1 MTSTWNQKEDVLSS
15 SDRVE
20 ALRFALLG
28 PVRAWNGGLE
38 VKLGSP
44 QQRAVLLALL
54 LGQGRPVLVHELV
67 EAVWG
72 GVPPLGAVST
82 VRTYASRL
90 RRALEPD
97 RPVTMPP
104 RVVQSVAGGY
114 AMRTSGRGAL
124 DLTEF
129 EADVSEAALL
139 RSRGEHAKA
148 ASLLARALDIW
159 QGHPLAGIPG
169 PLAEAERARLSERR
183 LSVLETRM
191 DLDIQLGRHDQ
202 VVGQLAALSDVN
214 PLRERL
220 HALLM
225 LALYRCGRQAEALE
239 VYRRTSRFLS
249 RELGTAPGPE
259 LQKLHARMLASD
271 PALAHPDLADATDAR
286 IDVTGI
292 LRTGPRAGESRRTVG
307 GSSFGAA
314 AAAEQLA
321 AGAQGAGA
329 RPADKHA
336 ARRPGTSPEAPYVR
350 PRQLPPDLPTY
361 TGRSGELARAQ
372 ALVPAPHEPSAVITI
387 GGMAGVGKTALAV
400 RLAHTVAD
408 QFPDGQLYI
417 NLRGFDP
424 AGEMVDASAAIRA
437 FLSALGV
444 SPTQVPK
451 DVDAQ
456 AALYRS
462 VLANRR
468 LMIVL
473 DNVRDSN
480 HVRTLLP
487 GSPGCLVIVT
497 SRDQLTG
504 LAATHGSHPFTLDVL
519 SEEEGAVFMAE
530 RISAER
536 VASEP
541 EVVRD
546 IVAACGRL
554 PLALAIVAA
563 RAAIRA
569 DFPLST
575 IASDLYEAKG
585 SLDAFVGS
593 DPITDARAAF
603 SWSYQVLT
611 SPAARLF
618 RLLGLHPGP
627 SLTSSAAASLAGLA
641 PADTQLLLA
650 ELTRAHLLV
659 EYAPKAYTL
668 HDLLRDF
675 ATELTKESESVEERR
690 EAVRRLFDHYVHT
703 AHSAALCLSPSLPR
717 IPLPPPVAGSGP
729 HAFRDRNQAQAWIDS
744 ARSTVFAVAKQSTTD
759 EGFETHGWQ
768 LAWALVYYMQR
779 QWGSEPSK

>member
-1 MTSTWNQKEDVLSS
+1 MSSTWNQKEDVPSS

-28 PVRAWNGGLE
+28 PVRAWNGGRE

-44 QQRAVLLALL
+44 QQQAVLLALL
-54 LGQGRPVLVHELV
+54 LGQGRPVPVHELV

-104 RVVQSVAGGY
+104 RVVLSTAGGY
-114 AMRTSGRGAL
+114 AVRTSERGAL
-124 DLTEF
+124 DIIEF
-129 EADVSEAALL
+129 EAGVSEAARL
-139 RSRGEHAKA
+139 RSRGEHAEA

-183 LSVLETRM
+183 LSVLETRL
-191 DLDIQLGRHDQ
+191 DLDVQLGRHDQ
-202 VVGQLAALSDVN
+202 VVGQLAALCDVN

-239 VYRRTSRFLS
+239 VYRRTSRILS
-249 RELGTAPGPE
+249 VELGTSPGPE
-259 LQKLHARMLASD
+259 LRELHARILASD
-271 PALAHPDLADATDAR
+271 PTLARPDYADGTDAR

-292 LRTGPRAGESRRTVG
+292 LRTDPRACESRRTVG
-307 GSSFGAA
+307 GGSFGAA
-314 AAAEQLA
+314 AAAEQLT
-321 AGAQGAGA
+321 AGTPGAGA
-329 RPADKHA
+329 RPADKRA
-336 ARRPGTSPEAPYVR
+336 ARQPGTSRETPYVR
-350 PRQLPPDLPTY
+350 PRQLPPDLPIY
-361 TGRSGELARAQ
+361 TGRSRELARAQ

-437 FLSALGV
+437 FLSALDY
-444 SPTQVPK
+444 PPKQVPE

-504 LAATHGSHPFTLDVL
+504 LVATHGSHPFTLEVL

-530 RISAER
+530 RIGGAR

-541 EVVRD
+541 QVVKD
-546 IVAACGRL
+546 IVDTCGRL

-563 RAAIRA
+563 RAAVHA

-575 IASDLYEAKG
+575 IASELNEAKG

-593 DPITDARAAF
+593 DPTTDARAAF

-627 SLTSSAAASLAGLA
+627 SLTISAAASLAGIA
-641 PADTQLLLA
+641 PAKTQLLLA
-650 ELTRAHLLV
+650 ELTRAHLLL
-659 EYAPKAYTL
+659 EYAPKTYTL
-668 HDLLRDF
+668 HDLLRDY
-675 ATELTKESESVEERR
+675 ATELTEEFESVEERR
-690 EAVRRLFDHYVHT
+690 DAVHRLFDHYVHT

-717 IPLPPPVAGSGP
+717 LPLAPPVAGSSP
-729 HAFRDRNQAQAWIDS
+729 QTFRDRHQAQTWIDS
-744 ARSTVFAVAKQSTTD
+744 ARSTVFAVAKQSTD

-779 QWGSEPSK
+779 QWGSGPSK

>member
-1 MTSTWNQKEDVLSS
+1 MSTTWNQKEDVPSS

-28 PVRAWNGGLE
+28 PVRAWNGGRE
-38 VKLGSP
+38 VKLGTP
-44 QQRAVLLALL
+44 QQQAVLLALL
-54 LGQGRPVLVHELV
+54 LGQGRPVPIHELV
-67 EAVWG
+67 DAVWG
-72 GVPPLGAVST
+72 SVPPLGAVST

-97 RPVTMPP
+97 RPASRPP
-104 RVVQSVAGGY
+104 RVVLSAGGGY
-114 AMRTSGRGAL
+114 AVRTSGSGAL
-124 DLTEF
+124 DITEF
-129 EADVSEAALL
+129 EAGVSQAARL
-139 RSRGEHAKA
+139 RGRGEHAEA
-148 ASLLARALDIW
+148 ARLLAQALDIW

-183 LSVLETRM
+183 LSVLETRLE
-191 DLDIQLGRHDQ
+191 LDVQLGRHDQ
-202 VVGQLAALSDVN
+202 VVGQLAALSEVN

-225 LALYRCGRQAEALE
+225 LTLYRCGRQAEALE
-239 VYRRTSRFLS
+239 VYRRTSRILAV
-249 RELGTAPGPE
+249 ELGTAPGLE
-259 LQKLHARMLASD
+259 LRELHARILASD
-271 PALAHPDLADATDAR
+271 PAMAHPDHADPTASR
-286 IDVTGI
+286 IDVTGM
-292 LRTGPRAGESRRTVG
+292 LHTEPAAYESRRTADG
-307 GSSFGAA
+307 GSHGAA
-314 AAAEQLA
+314 AAAGQLA
-321 AGAQGAGA
+321 ARTSRAGS
-329 RPADKHA
+329 RLSDKHA
-336 ARRPGTSPEAPYVR
+336 ARRPGASPEATAVR
-350 PRQLPPDLPTY
+350 PRQLPPDLPIY

-372 ALVPAPHEPSAVITI
+372 GLVPTPHEPSAVVTI

-400 RLAHTVAD
+400 RLAHSVAD

-424 AGEMVDASAAIRA
+424 AGAMVDASAAIRA

-444 SPTQVPK
+444 SPKHVPK

-468 LMIVL
+468 LLIVL

-497 SRDQLTG
+497 SRDQLAG
-504 LAATHGSHPFTLDVL
+504 LVATHGSHPFTLDVL

-530 RISAER
+530 RIGAVR

-541 EVVRD
+541 QVVKD
-546 IVAACGRL
+546 IVGACGRL

-563 RAAIRA
+563 RAAIHA
-569 DFPLST
+569 GFPLST
-575 IASDLYEAKG
+575 IASELYEAKG

-593 DPITDARAAF
+593 DPTMDARAAF

-627 SLTSSAAASLAGLA
+627 NLTISAAASLVGLA

-650 ELTRAHLLV
+650 ELKRAHLLV
-659 EYAPKAYTL
+659 EYAPKAYSL
-668 HDLLRDF
+668 HDLLRDY
-675 ATELTKESESVEERR
+675 AAELTEEFDSVEDHRD
-690 EAVRRLFDHYVHT
+690 AVHRLFDHYVHT

-717 IPLPPPVAGSGP
+717 LPLSPPVAGSSP
-729 HAFRDRNQAQAWIDS
+729 QTFRDRNQAQAWIDS
-744 ARSTVFAVAKQSTTD
+744 ARSTVFAVAKQSAD

-779 QWGSEPSK
+779 QWGSGPSK